1 MQITFYSLV
10 NWSVYSI
17 LVLVYYLKF
26 SLFMSTSRG
35 KITIK
40 YFLEIVSI
48 LFNTFWKPAG

>member
-17 LVLVYYLKF
+17 LVLVNYLKF

-40 YFLEIVSI
+40 YFS
-48 LFNTFWKPAG
+48 

>member
-26 SLFMSTSRG
+26 SLSMATSRG
-35 KITIK
+35 KITVK
-40 YFLEIVSI
+40 YFS
-48 LFNTFWKPAG
+48 